1 MTKPVTL
8 NSGKA
13 KAETS
18 KAKPNPRIIN
28 QPKRKSR
35 QEQLKTLLSRKNGA
49 TSDKIQTAFGWQPHR
64 VRAAVCSL
72 RKAGEGIEKFKTPG
86 GTAYRI
92 VPAVAAK

>member
-13 KAETS
+13 KA
-18 KAKPNPRIIN
+18 AAPKPKSRTTIRR
-28 QPKRKSR
+28 KSKSR
-35 QEQLKTLLSRKNGA
+35 QEQLKTLLWRKNGA
-49 TSDKIQTAFGWQPHR
+49 TSDKLQSAFGWKPHS

-72 RKAGEGIEKFKTPG
+72 RKSGEKIERIQTAS

-92 VPAVAAK
+92 VLAGSAK

>member
-13 KAETS
+13 KA
-18 KAKPNPRIIN
+18 AAPKPKPRIIN
-28 QPKRKSR
+28 RRKSKSR

-49 TSDKIQTAFGWQPHR
+49 TSDKLQSAFGWKPHS
-64 VRAAVCSL
+64 VRAAVSGL
-72 RKAGEGIEKFKTPG
+72 RKAGEKIEKIQTAS

-92 VPAVAAK
+92 VPARVAK